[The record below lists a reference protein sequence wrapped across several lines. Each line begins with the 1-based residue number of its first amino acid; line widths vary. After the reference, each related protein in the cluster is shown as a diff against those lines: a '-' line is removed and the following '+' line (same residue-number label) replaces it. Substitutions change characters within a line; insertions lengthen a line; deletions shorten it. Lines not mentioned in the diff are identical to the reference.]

1 MRMLFDET
9 TAMAE
14 VTMAEKTYMLT
25 EKQIKELTNTA
36 YKEGLAKAIPP
47 TDPGAGTHD
56 EAKEIQRRTLAEL
69 LGLTDPKKVE

>member
-14 VTMAEKTYMLT
+14 VTMAEKTYTLT

-56 EAKEIQRRTLAEL
+56 EAKEIQRKTLAEL
-69 LGLTDPKKVE
+69 LGLTDPRKVE